1 VKNRGYCLYAIV
13 SSDETF
19 VSIGFKEVCMD
30 VRKGQG
36 MHEKALRELVQWID
50 QEIKPI
56 DHGEVHLVFKIR
68 DHQVALIEKTKIVKE
83 KPSDY
88 HHYYSL

>member
-1 VKNRGYCLYAIV
+1 MSVAR
-13 SSDETF
+13 
-19 VSIGFKEVCMD
+19 IGFKEVCMD
-30 VRKGQG
+30 IRKGQG
-36 MHEKALRELVQWID
+36 MHEKALRELMQWIN

-68 DHQVALIEKTKIVKE
+68 DYQVALIEKTKIVKE

-88 HHYYSL
+88 HHYYTL

>member
-1 VKNRGYCLYAIV
+1 MRVLHGLTLTEA
-13 SSDETF
+13 SWET
-19 VSIGFKEVCMD
+19 
-30 VRKGQG
+30 KGAEG
-36 MHEKALRELVQWID
+36 MTEMESRELVQSIT

-56 DHGEVHLVFKIR
+56 DHGEVHLVFKLR

-88 HHYYSL
+88 HHYYNL